1 MKTFSGRL
9 KSASEEG
16 VFIGLGA
23 NLSTPE
29 HPTPKEVLIAALAML
44 PPIGIAVERRSRWY
58 RSAPVPASDQPW
70 FTNAVVLVS
79 SALSPLE
86 LMAALHQVEDMLG
99 RRRGE
104 RWAARPIDL
113 DLIAYGSCVVD
124 ASETDDA
131 LVLPHPRMHER
142 AFVLLPLREIAPDW
156 RHPKTGTQIDQLCGD
171 LNVNQVARP
180 FDDETELTA

>member
-1 MKTFSGRL
+1 MNTFSGRL
-9 KSASEEG
+9 NSASEEG
-16 VFIGLGA
+16 IFIGLGA

-29 HPTPKEVLIAALAML
+29 HPTPREVLIAALEVL

-70 FTNAVVLVS
+70 FTNAVILVS
-79 SALSPLE
+79 SALSPPE
-86 LMAALHQVEDMLG
+86 LMAALHRVEDTLG

-113 DLIAYGSCVVD
+113 DIIAYGSHVID
-124 ASETDDA
+124 ASGADDA

-156 RHPKTGTQIDQLCGD
+156 RHPKTGAPVDQLCGD
-171 LNVNQVARP
+171 LNDNQVAIP
-180 FDDETELTA
+180 FGDEAELTA